1 MNDTLFLE
9 KLKSH
14 SLLPGDLNEEVQAK
28 DTTAKK
34 TACFLD
40 NVIDRSLSI
49 DNFELLHK
57 LLIVMSD
64 EEDINNDLLK
74 QLSSQMQE
82 ELAKE
87 TALITKKGKGYT
99 ECSCLFI
106 YRSLYKTRV
115 VSHKQVCMWIA
126 EIALIHNKVDM
137 HLFLHLCVCMWV
149 CVHLCGH

>member
-9 KLKSH
+9 KLKSQN
-14 SLLPGDLNEEVQAK
+14 LLPGDLNEEVQAK

-34 TACFLD
+34 AACFLD

-82 ELAKE
+82 ELDKE
-87 TALITKKGKGYT
+87 TALITKKGKGYI

-106 YRSLYKTRV
+106 YRSLKCIKQG
-115 VSHKQVCMWIA
+115 VSATGKYTIGS
-126 EIALIHNKVDM
+126 LK
-137 HLFLHLCVCMWV
+137 LL
-149 CVHLCGH
+149 